1 MPCRR
6 ISHGAGNYVWRNGRR
21 GEVLLGGPATCP
33 GYLVDP
39 KNPDPD
45 VVKKNKEDFVTVE
58 NVRYFCTGDIGEV
71 DDLGRLKI
79 IDRKKDLFKG
89 SSGEYVALSKVEAAL
104 KLSNLVE
111 IPMVYGRTGES
122 NVVALICPQKPAIEK
137 LKVSLKID
145 EVYGPDLCQR
155 PEILSAVSEA
165 LVAQCKK
172 AGLLSFETPR
182 GYRLCVTTDDSPA
195 WTPDN
200 GFLTSTMKLKR
211 PVIAKAFQDDI
222 AAAYATSKASK

>member
-1 MPCRR
+1 M
-6 ISHGAGNYVWRNGRR
+6 I
-21 GEVLLGGPATCP
+21 GGPSICP

-45 VVKKNKEDFVTVE
+45 VVKKNKEDFVTVD

-71 DDLGRLKI
+71 DDLGRVKI

-104 KLSNLVE
+104 KLSSLVE
-111 IPMVYGRTGES
+111 MPMVYGRTGES
-122 NVVALICPQKPAIEK
+122 CVVALICPQKPAIEE
-137 LKVSLKID
+137 LKASLKID
-145 EVYGPDLCQR
+145 EAYGPDLCQR
-155 PEILSAVSEA
+155 PEIIRAVSEA
-165 LVAQCKK
+165 LVLQCKK

-182 GYRLCVTTDDSPA
+182 GYRLCVSTDGSPA

-200 GFLTSTMKLKR
+200 GYLTSTMKLKR
-211 PVIAKAFQDDI
+211 PVIAKAYQDDI
-222 AAAYATSKASK
+222 AAAYAAASASK